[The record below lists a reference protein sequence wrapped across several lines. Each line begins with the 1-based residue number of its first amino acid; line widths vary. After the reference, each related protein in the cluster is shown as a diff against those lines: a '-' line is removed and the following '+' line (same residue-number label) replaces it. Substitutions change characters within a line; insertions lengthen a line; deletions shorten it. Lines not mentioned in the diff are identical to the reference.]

1 MGQRE
6 DLVSIIIHIMTAR
19 LSLAQLNIALGDPEA
34 NLHKVQSFAREA
46 ASAGSQFLLLPELW
60 SSGYDLENARRHAQ
74 ANLGIL
80 EEIKALAV
88 EYRLSIGGSL
98 LLEEPGGVYN
108 SFVLAGADGLE
119 IARYNK
125 LHLFRLM
132 GEDSYL
138 QPGQQPRQAQT
149 VLGPAGFA
157 VCYDLRF
164 PELFRR
170 YALDGAEIVLLPAEW
185 PARRQEH
192 WNVLLRA
199 RAIENQMYVAG
210 VNITGPSGGETFAGG
225 SAVISPWGET
235 LASAGA
241 EESLIHAEI
250 DSDAVR
256 SARERIPI
264 FRDRRPEM
272 YE

>member
-1 MGQRE
+1 M
-6 DLVSIIIHIMTAR
+6 
-19 LSLAQLNIALGDPEA
+19 NIVLGNPEA
-34 NLHKVQSFAREA
+34 NLRKARDFAREA

-60 SSGYDLENARRHAQ
+60 SSGYDLERARLHAQ
-74 ANLGIL
+74 ANLSIL
-80 EEIKALAV
+80 EEMEALAL
-88 EYRLSIGGSL
+88 EYRLTIGGSL
-98 LLEEPGGVYN
+98 LLEGPGGVYN
-108 SFVLAGADGLE
+108 SFVLAGAGGQE

-132 GEDSYL
+132 REERYL
-138 QPGQQPRQAQT
+138 QPGQQPRLAQT
-149 VLGPAGFA
+149 VLGPAGLA

-210 VNITGPSGGETFAGG
+210 VNVTGPSGEETFGGG
-225 SAVISPWGET
+225 SAVISPWGEIT
-235 LASAGA
+235 TSASA
-241 EESLIHAEI
+241 EEGLIHAEI
-250 DSDAVR
+250 DAEAVR
-256 SARERIPI
+256 SARERIPV

-272 YE
+272 YG

>member
-1 MGQRE
+1 MN
-6 DLVSIIIHIMTAR
+6 II
-19 LSLAQLNIALGDPEA
+19 LGDPEA
-34 NLHKVQSFAREA
+34 NLRKAQDFAREA

-60 SSGYDLENARRHAQ
+60 SSGYDLERARHHAQ

-80 EEIKALAV
+80 EEIKALAL
-88 EYRLSIGGSL
+88 EYRISIGGSL
-98 LLEEPGGVYN
+98 LLEEPGGIYN
-108 SFVLAGADGLE
+108 SFVLAGADGQE
-119 IARYNK
+119 ITRYNK

-132 GEDSYL
+132 REERYL
-138 QPGQQPRQAQT
+138 QPGQQSRLAQT
-149 VLGPAGFA
+149 ILGPTGLA

-210 VNITGPSGGETFAGG
+210 VNVTGESGDETFAGA

-241 EESLIHAEI
+241 DEGLIHAPI
-250 DSDAVR
+250 DPNAVH
-256 SARERIPI
+256 SARERIPV
-264 FRDRRPEM
+264 FRDRRPDM
-272 YE
+272 YG